1 MLSGM
6 NLLQTRMTLG
16 AYNIIFQRVTD
27 YFSVEEE
34 TDEWE
39 SFNGP
44 SSITWV

>member
-6 NLLQTRMTLG
+6 NLLQARMTLG

-34 TDEWE
+34 TDEWNH
-39 SFNGP
+39 S
-44 SSITWV
+44 TAQVA